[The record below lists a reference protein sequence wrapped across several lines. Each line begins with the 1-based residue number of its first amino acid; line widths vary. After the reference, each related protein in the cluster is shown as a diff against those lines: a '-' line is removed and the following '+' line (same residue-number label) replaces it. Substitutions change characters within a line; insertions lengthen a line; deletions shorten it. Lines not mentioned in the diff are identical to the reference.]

1 MLLPNLYNIQ
11 APSNSQF
18 SVVFTIQNDD
28 GTLADITGKIFE
40 FVVRDRLNANSS
52 KVLVSVNSSTATSN
66 GYITVTTAASTV
78 EVVLTAVGVGLITD
92 GGGPYTLWMDQGL
105 SDATAMVTGTF
116 FVQQV
121 AAP

>member
-11 APSNSQF
+11 AASNSQF

-28 GTLADITGKIFE
+28 GTLADLTGKIFE
-40 FVVRDRLNANSS
+40 FVVRDRLNATSS
-52 KVLVSVNSSTATSN
+52 KVLVSVNSSTATAN
-66 GYITVTTAASTV
+66 GYITVSTTASTV
-78 EVVLTAVGVGLITD
+78 EVVLTATGVGLIVD

-105 SDATAMVTGTF
+105 SDATALVVGTF